1 MDKMELQKTAEHVV
15 ELEAR
20 IFDWR
25 GNVPGWIEELSRLRE
40 AIKNLIRN
48 PQDEKDPT
56 RDAFLRCLELKT
68 NRCQEHVLK
77 RANWTDTRHSPAFFR
92 YY

>member
-1 MDKMELQKTAEHVV
+1 MDKMELQKTAEHVI

-40 AIKNLIRN
+40 TIKNLIRD
-48 PQDEKDPT
+48 PQDEKDST
-56 RDAFLRCLELKT
+56 RDAFLRCLEVKT
-68 NRCQEHVLK
+68 NRCQEDVLK
-77 RANWTDTRHSPAFFR
+77 RSRWMEMRTEPAMFS
-92 YY
+92 YD